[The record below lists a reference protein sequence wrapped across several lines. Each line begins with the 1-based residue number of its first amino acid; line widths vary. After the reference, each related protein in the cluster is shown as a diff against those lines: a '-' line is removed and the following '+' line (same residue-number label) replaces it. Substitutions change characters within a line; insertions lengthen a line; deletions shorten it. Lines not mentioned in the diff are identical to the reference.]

1 MKRRITRRQVL
12 AWFLGGAAFVA
23 AAWQI
28 PTGRMKRKPV
38 KPQSDEASVSI
49 PTRPFDR
56 ADLHRNHDLAG

>member
-12 AWFLGGAAFVA
+12 AWFLGGAAFVV

-28 PTGRMKRKPV
+28 PTGRMKRKSV
-38 KPQSDEASVSI
+38 KPRSDGASVSI